1 MSESASPGHD
11 HLQRGLSNRHL
22 QLIAI
27 GGAIGTG
34 LFLGSGKVI
43 SLTGPS
49 VLFIYAVIGCMMFF
63 LMRALGEILLS
74 NLNYKTFG
82 DIAKDLIGPWAG
94 FMVSWTYW
102 FTWVVIC
109 VADIIAIT
117 SYVSY
122 INASIPHW
130 IPALVTALALVILNL
145 QPVRFFGEIEFW
157 FSLIKIVAIL
167 ALIVTGIVLLVT
179 GFTNPDTGT
188 SAQLS
193 HIWSHG
199 GMFPFG
205 LSGFLLGFQLGIFS
219 FIGVELVGTAAAET
233 KDPHHNLPRAINSIV
248 VRVLI
253 FYIGALSIIMAITPW
268 DKLDP
273 DKSPFVTTFLYA
285 GFGAAAFAINL
296 VVLTSAASSANSGF
310 YSGTRMMFALAQD
323 GHAPKAFHITDDRGV
338 PRRAVFF
345 SAVFVLSAVPILLLG
360 ENVIEAFTMVTS
372 VASTFILFIWSMIL
386 ISYLRYLK
394 LHPERHAASKYRA
407 PFGRVMPWIVLVFFA
422 FIAFTMLLAKDTRE
436 PLLYTPIWFAILAV
450 VWQLRKRR
458 LIAEGKP
465 ITSAVQL
472 PGTGE
477 DATAADGADGADG
490 AETGTRTDFRAQ

>member
-1 MSESASPGHD
+1 MTQTAADPAHD

-49 VLFIYAVIGCMMFF
+49 VLFIYAIIGGMMFF
-63 LMRALGEILLS
+63 VMRALGEILLS

-94 FMVSWTYW
+94 FVVSWTYW
-102 FTWVVIC
+102 FTWIVIC

-117 SYVSY
+117 SYVDY
-122 INASIPHW
+122 FNPSIPNW
-130 IPALVTALALVILNL
+130 VPALITAVALAILNL

-157 FSLIKIVAIL
+157 FSMIKIVAIL
-167 ALIVTGIVLLVT
+167 ALIVTGVILLVT
-179 GFTNPDTGT
+179 GFENPDTGT

-193 HIWSHG
+193 HIWEHG
-199 GMFPFG
+199 GLFPFG
-205 LSGFLLGFQLGIFS
+205 LTGFLLGFQLGIFS

-248 VRVLI
+248 LRVLI
-253 FYIGALSIIMAITPW
+253 FYIGALSVIMAITPW
-268 DKLDP
+268 DQLDP
-273 DKSPFVTTFLYA
+273 DKSPFVTTFVYA

-323 GHAPKAFHITDDRGV
+323 GHAPRKFHLTDDRGV

-345 SAVFVLSAVPILLLG
+345 SAVFVLSAVPILLAG
-360 ENVIEAFTMVTS
+360 DSVISAFTLVTS
-372 VASTFILFIWSMIL
+372 IASSFILFIWSMIL
-386 ISYLRYLK
+386 ISYLRYIK
-394 LHPERHAASKYRA
+394 LHPERHASSKFRA
-407 PFGRVMPWIVLVFFA
+407 PLPRVMPWVVLAFFVFIV
-422 FIAFTMLLAKDTRE
+422 FTMLLAEDTRL
-436 PLLYTPIWFAILAV
+436 PLLCTPIWFIGLAV
-450 VWQLRKRR
+450 AWQLRKRR

-465 ITSAVQL
+465 VTSAVAL
-472 PGTGE
+472 PDTGE
-477 DATAADGADGADG
+477 DA
-490 AETGTRTDFRAQ
+490 

>member
-1 MSESASPGHD
+1 MSETATGTHD
-11 HLQRGLSNRHL
+11 ELERGLTNRHL

-63 LMRALGEILLS
+63 LMRALGELLLS

-82 DIAKDLIGPWAG
+82 DIAKDLVAPWAG
-94 FMVSWTYW
+94 YFVSWTYW
-102 FTWVVIC
+102 ITWVVIC

-122 INASIPHW
+122 INASIPTW
-130 IPALVTALALVILNL
+130 VPALITALVLTILNL
-145 QPVRFFGEIEFW
+145 QPVRFFGEFEFW
-157 FSLIKIVAIL
+157 FSLIKIIAIL
-167 ALIVTGIVLLVT
+167 ALIATGVVLLVT
-179 GFTNPDTGT
+179 GFQNPDTGT
-188 SAQLS
+188 SASLA
-193 HIWSHG
+193 HLWDHG

-205 LSGFLLGFQLGIFS
+205 ASGFLLGFQLGIFS

-233 KDPHHNLPRAINSIV
+233 KDPRRNLPRAINSIV

-253 FYIGALSIIMAITPW
+253 FYIGALTVIMAITPW

-273 DKSPFVTTFLYA
+273 ALSPFVTTFAYA

-310 YSGTRMMFALAQD
+310 YSGTRMMHALARD
-323 GHAPKAFHITDDRGV
+323 GHAPTKFALTDSRGV

-345 SAVFVLSAVPILLLG
+345 SAVFVFSAVPILLLG
-360 ENVIEAFTMVTS
+360 DSVIEAFTFVTS
-372 VASTFILFIWSMIL
+372 VASTFILFIWSMIA
-386 ISYLRYLK
+386 ISFIQYLRK
-394 LHPERHAASKYRA
+394 HPDRHATSTFKT
-407 PFGRVMPWIVLVFFA
+407 PFPHVVPWVVLAFFA
-422 FIAFTMLLAKDTRE
+422 FILVTLFLADDTRL
-436 PLLYTPIWFAILAV
+436 PLMFTPIWFIALAGM
-450 VWQLRKRR
+450 WQLTKRR
-458 LIAEGKP
+458 LIRNGQPLTA
-465 ITSAVQL
+465 AVEL
-472 PGTGE
+472 PGI
-477 DATAADGADGADG
+477 G
-490 AETGTRTDFRAQ
+490 AE